1 MKRFYTLILILVL
14 MFAFTAPAFA
24 QDMACGD
31 LAAEDCELLYASA
44 EAMAD
49 VTSGSQFVGL
59 EAQVLNVPQTPFEEL
74 AFDFSLDTSYSYSD
88 EAAAAAMGL
97 QDMDAMALAELYGDP
112 DELSSTVTTIL
123 EGTSA
128 AINMTANFSNE
139 LAALLTQTP
148 DMAFPE
154 SVSLNLVMDG
164 GVVYLD
170 LSTLE
175 SLMADSGMGMGG
187 MSGWIG
193 VNILPLVQQSL
204 MQSVEQQGMMM
215 VPASN
220 TGAGPLFTQL
230 AAADPSGTI
239 TQFLNIERVD
249 GEEGSATFVTSV
261 DWDAFVE
268 SPYFEQLIAS
278 ALMQNAATTGAM
290 PNQAEIDQMVTL
302 GRMFGPALL
311 EGITL
316 ELTESIDLESNY
328 LTATDF
334 TFDWDLSDLQA
345 LSTMAGG
352 AAIEIEEDAVVY
364 LNVVTEN
371 TALNEDVTVEV
382 PADAFVLPAEMLN
395 QMMSGGMQ

>member
-31 LAAEDCELLYASA
+31 LAAEDCDLLYASA

-49 VTSGSQFVGL
+49 VTSGSQFVGV
-59 EAQVLNVPQTPFEEL
+59 EAQVLNVPQTPFQEL
-74 AFDFSLDTSYSYSD
+74 TFDFSLDTSYSYSD
-88 EAAAAAMGL
+88 EAAAAAMGI
-97 QDMDAMALAELYGDP
+97 QDMDAAALAQLYGNP
-112 DELSSTVTTIL
+112 DELSSTFTTIL

-128 AINMTANFSNE
+128 AVNMTANFSEE
-139 LAALLTQTP
+139 LSALLTQTP
-148 DMAFPE
+148 EMAFPE
-154 SVSLNLVMDG
+154 SVSLSLVMDG

-170 LSTLE
+170 LGTLE
-175 SLMADSGMGMGG
+175 SLMADSGMGLGG

-204 MQSVEQQGMMM
+204 MQTADQQGMVV
-215 VPASN
+215 VPATN

-230 AAADPSGTI
+230 AAADPSGTVA
-239 TQFLNIERVD
+239 QFLNIERVEYTD
-249 GEEGSATFVTSV
+249 GAATFVTSV

-290 PNQAEIDQMVTL
+290 PSQAEIDQMVTL
-302 GRMFGPALL
+302 GRMFGPTLL

-316 ELTESIDLESNY
+316 ELTETIDPATNY
-328 LTATDF
+328 LTSTDL
-334 TFDWDLSDLQA
+334 TFDWDLSDLAA

-352 AAIEIEEDAVVY
+352 AALEIEENATIY

-371 TALNEDVTVEV
+371 TDLNEDVTVEV